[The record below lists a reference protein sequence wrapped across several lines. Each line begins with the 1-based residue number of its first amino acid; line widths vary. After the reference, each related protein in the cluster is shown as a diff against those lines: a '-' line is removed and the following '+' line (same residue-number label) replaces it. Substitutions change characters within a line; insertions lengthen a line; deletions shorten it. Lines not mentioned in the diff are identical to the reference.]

1 MLFTILGYIL
11 IFLPFVLFFIFVSHN
26 DGFKAAA
33 IIFSLTMLVVTLV
46 VLGVYLISL
55 GGMPVFWAK

>member
-11 IFLPFVLFFIFVSHN
+11 IFLPFVLFFIFVSRN

-33 IIFSLTMLVVTLV
+33 IVFSLTMLVVTLV
-46 VLGVYLISL
+46 VLGLYLISL
-55 GGMPVFWAK
+55 GGTSVFWAK